1 MFKKISVLLV
11 FITAF
16 STAQNLNSNSTGS
29 FTYIPSGPLSDQP
42 VEVYYH
48 IPSGDITTMPFV
60 FSFHGSGR
68 DGDTHRDFWIDMAND
83 NGFIVIAPEFS
94 SNNYPG
100 LGDNYLMGNVFD
112 DGDNPTPGSRNPEN
126 EWTFSVIEPLFDAI
140 LNDISSTQTSYKAW
154 GHSGGSQFLHRFLFF
169 KPDSRLEVAVCSNAG
184 WYTVPEAGVSFPYG
198 IDNSELPESNII
210 HAFAT
215 KLIVHLGE
223 SDTNQN
229 SSGLRH
235 NTVVDNQQGLNRFVR
250 GNYFFNT
257 SQAEAED
264 IDVAFNWEIDTVPN
278 VGHNAQ
284 QMANDALPHILSSGL
299 GVENDDFINFQIGP
313 NPTKNEL
320 HFDNSQANFSKIEV
334 FNLSG
339 QTVKIINN
347 IKSNQKS
354 IVFNELSHGIYI
366 LRFSNQM
373 DSKIF
378 RIIKN

>member
-1 MFKKISVLLV
+1 M
-11 FITAF
+11 
-16 STAQNLNSNSTGS
+16 
-29 FTYIPSGPLSDQP
+29 P
-42 VEVYYH
+42 EV
-48 IPSGDITTMPFV
+48 
-60 FSFHGSGR
+60 
-68 DGDTHRDFWIDMAND
+68 
-83 NGFIVIAPEFS
+83 
-94 SNNYPG
+94 
-100 LGDNYLMGNVFD
+100 
-112 DGDNPTPGSRNPEN
+112 
-126 EWTFSVIEPLFDAI
+126 
-140 LNDISSTQTSYKAW
+140 
-154 GHSGGSQFLHRFLFF
+154 
-169 KPDSRLEVAVCSNAG
+169 
-184 WYTVPEAGVSFPYG
+184 GVSFPYG
-198 IDNSELPESNII
+198 IDNSELPGSNII

-313 NPTKNEL
+313 NPIKNEIR
-320 HFDNSQANFSKIEV
+320 FDNSQANFSKIEV

>member
-1 MFKKISVLLV
+1 M
-11 FITAF
+11 
-16 STAQNLNSNSTGS
+16 
-29 FTYIPSGPLSDQP
+29 
-42 VEVYYH
+42 
-48 IPSGDITTMPFV
+48 
-60 FSFHGSGR
+60 
-68 DGDTHRDFWIDMAND
+68 
-83 NGFIVIAPEFS
+83 
-94 SNNYPG
+94 
-100 LGDNYLMGNVFD
+100 
-112 DGDNPTPGSRNPEN
+112 
-126 EWTFSVIEPLFDAI
+126 
-140 LNDISSTQTSYKAW
+140 
-154 GHSGGSQFLHRFLFF
+154 
-169 KPDSRLEVAVCSNAG
+169 
-184 WYTVPEAGVSFPYG
+184 
-198 IDNSELPESNII
+198 
-210 HAFAT
+210 
-215 KLIVHLGE
+215 IVHLGE

-257 SQAEAED
+257 SQTEAED

-299 GVENDDFINFQIGP
+299 GVENDNFINFQIGP
-313 NPTKNEL
+313 NPIKNEIR
-320 HFDNSQANFSKIEV
+320 FDNSQANFSKIEV